1 VDVAG
6 LGSAA
11 LVVSGASLVCG
22 TAAGPDPTAA
32 APTRDDA
39 PQPMWTKRE
48 AGQTPGVGG
57 GRECGAEE

>member
-1 VDVAG
+1 MDVAG